1 MTKEDLDQ
9 VMAIENASFSM
20 PWSRN
25 LFLAE
30 FRNPSVS
37 LMLVARS
44 AAPAREILA
53 YIVCWVFV
61 DELHVLVLATRRDA
75 RRKGIARRL
84 VLSALAEGYRWG
96 ARKAYLEVRE
106 SNRAAL
112 ALYSALG
119 FGTGHVRADYY
130 DQPVENA
137 VVMMLDTEG
146 MRHCIGAETGSFV

>member
-75 RRKGIARRL
+75 RRKASPAGLCFPPWQKVTAGSQESISGSSRIQPG
-84 VLSALAEGYRWG
+84 STGALF
-96 ARKAYLEVRE
+96 
-106 SNRAAL
+106 SF
-112 ALYSALG
+112 G

-146 MRHCIGAETGSFV
+146 MRHCIGAGTGSFV